1 MWLCFFLFLFIIF
14 NYVFDSPVFIPV
26 VVPPLTVLHHIPPPP
41 WTQEMISPL
50 PTSTPDPTRLPHSP
64 GSQVSPGLG
73 ASSLTEA
80 RPGHPRLYMSALVSR
95 GLSTTSSASC
105 LHAPVPWGYI
115 LSQGLFE
122 PTWCFASAKNLS
134 KPKGSCSKWTG
145 PSRLLCL
152 WSEPV
157 LLINESLGL
166 YPGPE
171 VITVHVLVQ
180 IFFWVRCW
188 CGVWGDL

>member
-14 NYVFDSPVFIPV
+14 NYVFDSPVFISV

-95 GLSTTSSASC
+95 GLYTPSFGFLHSC
-105 LHAPVPWGYI
+105 P
-115 LSQGLFE
+115 
-122 PTWCFASAKNLS
+122 C
-134 KPKGSCSKWTG
+134 
-145 PSRLLCL
+145 
-152 WSEPV
+152 
-157 LLINESLGL
+157 SLGVNAL
-166 YPGPE
+166 PGSFR
-171 VITVHVLVQ
+171 TNMMFCFCQKLVQ
-180 IFFWVRCW
+180 TKRILLEVNWSFSVPRSTVWTRKMPSQERITWFLSWFWDNQDTYFYKVIM
-188 CGVWGDL
+188 V